1 MENFTPHS
9 LHARMRRY
17 GAAVRRRRL
26 DARRSLLQN
35 PFDDPHSFTPS
46 GRSTYVPTATASTNS
61 ATGCRSAACCRCSSA
76 PVTYK
81 SKGLADYLGLKNLYI
96 TFNGYYPEIGAKMT
110 TCSFKETE
118 AYSVC
123 ARIREGDK
131 PDSGGRLGRQYG
143 ARLRQSLLGQ
153 QHSAA
158 VVGARREHLGAL
170 VRPAAQPLRSN

>member
-1 MENFTPHS
+1 
-9 LHARMRRY
+9 MRRY

-35 PFDDPHSFTPS
+35 PFDDPHSLRRPADRRAPRQLRLLQILRLAAGPPHVAGFERTRNLQKQRS
-46 GRSTYVPTATASTNS
+46 GRLPRPEKPLYHLQRLLSRDRREDDDLLFQ
-61 ATGCRSAACCRCSSA
+61 GDRSIQRLR
-76 PVTYK
+76 PHPR
-81 SKGLADYLGLKNLYI
+81 G
-96 TFNGYYPEIGAKMT
+96 
-110 TCSFKETE
+110 
-118 AYSVC
+118 
-123 ARIREGDK
+123 RQ

-170 VRPAAQPLRSN
+170 VRPVSTPASN